1 MVTLA
6 NTNPVITGA
15 RGAEVVSRKQNY
27 RHYRPGHH
35 REESLEAGPTEEVTA
50 DKQLVEAE
58 GGAGAGQGGEIKIN
72 SDLHFSH
79 RPPPAPRWLWLEA
92 VRPSADEVRL
102 CKCIMPTCGAD

>member
-6 NTNPVITGA
+6 NTNPVISGA

-50 DKQLVEAE
+50 DKQLVEAG
-58 GGAGAGQGGEIKIN
+58 GGARAGRGRGEGGEIKIN
-72 SDLHFSH
+72 SDLHF
-79 RPPPAPRWLWLEA
+79 PAPPRPGPPLVWAGGCEA
-92 VRPSADEVRL
+92 
-102 CKCIMPTCGAD
+102 KC

>member
-6 NTNPVITGA
+6 NTNPVISGA

-35 REESLEAGPTEEVTA
+35 REESLEAGPTEEVTT

-72 SDLHFSH
+72 SDLHF
-79 RPPPAPRWLWLEA
+79 PALGCPGWGW
-92 VRPSADEVRL
+92 RL
-102 CKCIMPTCGAD
+102 